1 MTITVIDQS
10 NTKSNLCEMPA
21 GPCAVV
27 IFGAAGDLTKRKLLP
42 SLYNLRLNKLLPE
55 SFAVIGVSRTDKNT
69 DSFRDEL
76 TTSME
81 EYATRP
87 FDSDQWDWFKDR
99 IYYLKGN
106 FEDPQSY
113 IELKKFLSSV
123 DQKFGTQGN
132 YLFYLATG
140 EDYFEPIIE
149 QISKVQLHQCSED
162 QWRHFIIEKP
172 FGRDLESARKLNKH
186 LLAILKENQ
195 IYRIDHYLGKE
206 TVQNILVFRFGNS
219 IFEPAW
225 TNHYID
231 HVQITVAETVG
242 VESRGGFYETA
253 GALRDMVPNHM
264 FQLLSLIAME
274 PPTTFDADVV
284 RTKRAE
290 LINAIRP
297 LSYDDVQTSVVRG
310 QYDKGEIDGQEVQA
324 YRSENRIAKDS
335 TVETFVALKL
345 MIDNWRW
352 VDVPFYLRTG
362 KRLPKRT
369 TEIAIQFKS
378 PPACLFRNTTVSHLM
393 PNYLIMHMQPHEGIS
408 LQIGAKL
415 PGPLLQI
422 GSVQM
427 DFDYQDYFGPSP
439 STGYETLI
447 YDCMVGDQTL
457 FQRDDNVEAGWK
469 VVEPIQEVWNS
480 TRPLDFPNYAAGTWG
495 PHSAK
500 SLIEKDGRHWQ
511 I

>member
-1 MTITVIDQS
+1 MADS
-10 NTKSNLCEMPA
+10 ANTTSNLCEMPA
-21 GPCAVV
+21 GPCVV
-27 IFGAAGDLTKRKLLP
+27 IIFGAAGDLTKRKLLP

-55 SFAVIGVSRTDKNT
+55 SFAIIGVSRTDKDT

-76 TTSME
+76 TLSMQ

-87 FDSDQWDWFKDR
+87 FEAKQWDWFKER
-99 IYYLKGN
+99 IYYLQGN
-106 FEDPQSY
+106 FDDPKSY
-113 IELKKFLSSV
+113 SKLNDMLTIV
-123 DQKFGTQGN
+123 DKTHGTQGN
-132 YLFYLATG
+132 YLFYLATA
-140 EDYFEPIIE
+140 ENYFEPIVE
-149 QISKVQLHQCSED
+149 QISNVHLHQCTEN

-172 FGRDLESARKLNKH
+172 FGRNLDSAHQLNNH

-225 TNHYID
+225 SNHYID
-231 HVQITVAETVG
+231 HVEITVAESVG
-242 VESRGGFYETA
+242 VESRGGFYEKA
-253 GALRDMVPNHM
+253 GALRDMIPNHM

-274 PPTTFDADVV
+274 PPTNFDADVV
-284 RTKRAE
+284 RSKKAE

-297 LSYDDVQTSVVRG
+297 LTYDDVKTSVVRG
-310 QYDKGEIDGQEVQA
+310 QYDSGYIDGQEVQA
-324 YRSENRIAKDS
+324 YRAENRVAADS
-335 TVETFVALKL
+335 NTETFVAMKL

-362 KRLPKRT
+362 KRLAKRT
-369 TEIAIQFKS
+369 TEIAVRFKS
-378 PPACLFRNTTVSHLM
+378 PPLSLFRNTMVSNLM
-393 PNYLIMHMQPHEGIS
+393 PNYLTLHIQPHEGIS
-408 LQIGAKL
+408 LQIGAKI

-422 GSVQM
+422 GSVNM

-457 FQRDDNVEAGWK
+457 FQRDDNVESGWR
-469 VVEPIQEVWNS
+469 VVQPIQEFWSS
-480 TRPLDFPNYAAGTWG
+480 TKPTDFPNYASGIWG
-495 PHSAK
+495 PQAAQQ
-500 SLIEKDGRHWQ
+500 LMERDGRKWQ
-511 I
+511 V